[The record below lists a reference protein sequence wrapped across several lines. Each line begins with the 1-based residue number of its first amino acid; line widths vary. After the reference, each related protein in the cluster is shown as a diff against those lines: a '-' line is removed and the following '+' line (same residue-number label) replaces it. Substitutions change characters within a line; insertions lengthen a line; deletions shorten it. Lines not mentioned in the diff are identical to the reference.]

1 MKMCYIN
8 SVMKNENKKMKK
20 TIDNEM
26 KMCYIN
32 NMKNENKK
40 MKKMKKTI
48 DNKTKICYINNMKN
62 WEKILIY
69 FEFGMLFAAAVLIII
84 NL

>member
-1 MKMCYIN
+1 
-8 SVMKNENKKMKK
+8 
-20 TIDNEM
+20 
-26 KMCYIN
+26 
-32 NMKNENKK
+32 
-40 MKKMKKTI
+40 MKKTI